1 MVSRFNAVPGKNQM
15 SLDEL
20 FAPHMPQL
28 YHAAVRV
35 LRHPQD
41 SEDAVQ
47 EGLLAAFR
55 HLSQFQGRAKFST
68 WLHRIVVNVAFMK
81 LRHRK
86 REISVASI
94 EGEFENG
101 DLSFERLI
109 PDQRQ
114 NPEEEYSDIER
125 SRILAEGIRKVP
137 QRYRVVLQMCDIE
150 GLMEKEAAQRLG
162 TLVSVVKSRRYRG
175 RRMLLRRLGYTSFP
189 EAAHGGRG
197 THGCLRHA
205 AFHGAKKHRGSC
217 RKDDGLMHTC

>member
-1 MVSRFNAVPGKNQM
+1 MLGRSAAVPRKDQM

-28 YHAAVRV
+28 YHAALRV

-68 WLHRIVVNVAFMK
+68 WLHRIVVNAAFMK
-81 LRHRK
+81 LRHRR
-86 REISVASI
+86 REINIASFD
-94 EGEFENG
+94 EEFENG

-109 PDQRQ
+109 PDKKQ

-125 SRILAEGIRKVP
+125 SRMLAEGVRKVP
-137 QRYRVVLQMCDIE
+137 QRYRAILQMCDID

-175 RRMLLRRLGYTSFP
+175 RRMLSRRLRYTSFSNG
-189 EAAHGGRG
+189 AWRSGSRI
-197 THGCLRHA
+197 THRLNSPNYRCWIA
-205 AFHGAKKHRGSC
+205 
-217 RKDDGLMHTC
+217 TE

>member
-1 MVSRFNAVPGKNQM
+1 MGRSDAAPGKNQM

-28 YHAAVRV
+28 YHAAVQV

-41 SEDAVQ
+41 SEDALQ

-68 WLHRIVVNVAFMK
+68 WLHRIVVNAAFMK

-86 REISVASI
+86 REINIASI
-94 EGEFENG
+94 DDEFENG

-125 SRILAEGIRKVP
+125 SRILAEAIRKVP
-137 QRYRVVLQMCDIE
+137 RCYRAVLQMCDID
-150 GLMEKEAAQRLG
+150 GLMEKEAARRLG

-175 RRMLLRRLGYTSFP
+175 RRMLLRQLRYTSFRRRRTETGVLAP
-189 EAAHGGRG
+189 RHTSGLEEAP
-197 THGCLRHA
+197 
-205 AFHGAKKHRGSC
+205 GSC
-217 RKDDGLMHTC
+217 PKDGLMHTC

>member
-1 MVSRFNAVPGKNQM
+1 MGRSDVAPGKNQM

-20 FAPHMPQL
+20 FAPHMPRL
-28 YHAAVRV
+28 YHAAIKV

-41 SEDAVQ
+41 SEDVVQ

-68 WLHRIVVNVAFMK
+68 WLHRIVVNAAFMK

-86 REISVASI
+86 REINISSI
-94 EGEFENG
+94 DEECENG
-101 DLSFERLI
+101 DLSFKRLI

-125 SRILAEGIRKVP
+125 SRMLAEGIRKVP
-137 QRYRVVLQMCDIE
+137 ARYRAVLQMCELE

-162 TLVSVVKSRRYRG
+162 TAVHVVKSRRFRG
-175 RRMLLRRLGYTSFP
+175 RRMLLRRLKYRSFR
-189 EAAHGGRG
+189 GRRAKERGASARPQSRVRSG
-197 THGCLRHA
+197 TG
-205 AFHGAKKHRGSC
+205 FVPK
-217 RKDDGLMHTC
+217 DGLVHTC